1 MHKKGKLKGIRVG
14 SVFFIFFYFV
24 SFMSAA
30 SHTSPS
36 FLPAEF
42 LFTTRNWWKKTI
54 LKDLDNKN
62 INSWENLNFCF
73 RVLQSYRAQSCG
85 PKIICMFAESIEFI
99 FYLQEKNKPK
109 KKTGTEHFHKMEF
122 RSVGIYGACF
132 NNSNVL
138 PSLDIRSI

>member
-109 KKTGTEHFHKMEF
+109 KKKLE
-122 RSVGIYGACF
+122 RSISIKWNSDLLVFMACF